1 ESALQ
6 ENQAKLQDARSLYQ
20 DMQKKLYEGNEQIA
34 KVTSRKEMLLEMR
47 DAFQGYFNGVKAIL
61 KAEQKGE
68 LRDVEGAVVDLLDVP
83 SAYTTAIET
92 VLGGQA
98 QFVVVPTDDVARRT
112 ISWLKQENQGRATFL
127 PLTSIRAK
135 HISKQAYE
143 KMREHLLGNVC
154 IAKDLKA
161 ANEIA
166 KRTNHAHRIVTLE
179 GDMVFPGGSMSG
191 GSKKKQQSSLFT
203 REKEVQL
210 LEEKLHTYQER
221 KDNFVEKMTTQSE
234 KINQLEQRV
243 KEQETTVHTEKGELE
258 KVQQAHQDKLLHYRN
273 AAAELANDT
282 RAQQEKQKEL
292 AELKQQLTEI
302 ETKQE

>member
-1 ESALQ
+1 
-6 ENQAKLQDARSLYQ
+6 
-20 DMQKKLYEGNEQIA
+20 EGF
-34 KVTSRKEMLLEMR
+34 V
-47 DAFQGYFNGVKAIL
+47 
-61 KAEQKGE
+61 
-68 LRDVEGAVVDLLDVP
+68 AVASEAV
-83 SAYTTAIET
+83 
-92 VLGGQA
+92 Q
-98 QFVVVPTDDVARRT
+98 
-112 ISWLKQENQGRATFL
+112 
-127 PLTSIRAK
+127 
-135 HISKQAYE
+135 SKTRY
-143 KMREHLLGNVC
+143 KIVREHLLGNVC

-166 KRTNHAHRIVTLE
+166 ERTNHVHRIVTLE

-221 KDNFVEKMTTQSE
+221 KDNFVEKMTTQSK

-273 AAAELANDT
+273 AAELANDT

-292 AELKQQLTEI
+292 AELKQQ
-302 ETKQE
+302 